1 MHASALQCALTGRA
15 GYRQAAGG
23 SESSACRQN
32 FETGG
37 ILLMKINSPGERL
50 RFVTATTALSIAV
63 AAIAASALLGVCVL
77 IAQSAEAAPASRAS
91 QERAALEVLVFS
103 SRSTSQAH
111 PGGEPNGEA
120 LTLRFD
126 STHGVM
132 LPRELSLYEV
142 KGTTMKAAAGFVGAP
157 PADAVVAVYSKWGP
171 RVLASNVPGTSPAP
185 EVAGKSLLHYRLI
198 VLSNPSPDSERQYND
213 WYDHQHVPDV
223 LRVPGFKA
231 GQRLKL
237 IGHSPS
243 NPELPRYAVNFEFD
257 SADLEA
263 TIAEVKQRLKSGV
276 TRSSPAFDVAS
287 SINRY
292 YEIAPGNPP

>member
-1 MHASALQCALTGRA
+1 MSW
-15 GYRQAAGG
+15 
-23 SESSACRQN
+23 
-32 FETGG
+32 
-37 ILLMKINSPGERL
+37 
-50 RFVTATTALSIAV
+50 AT
-63 AAIAASALLGVCVL
+63 AASALLSVCVL
-77 IAQSAEAAPASRAS
+77 VAQAAETAPAPRAS

-103 SRSTSQAH
+103 SSATSSRTH
-111 PGGEPNGEA
+111 PGGVPHGESHGEPYGEVHAEPHGEPYGEA

-126 STHGVM
+126 STHGVV
-132 LPRELSLYEV
+132 LPPDLSLYEV
-142 KGTTMKAAAGFVGAP
+142 EGTAMKAAAGFVSDA
-157 PADAVVAVYSKWGP
+157 PADAVIAVYSKWGP
-171 RVLASNVPGTSPAP
+171 RVLASQVPGTSPAP
-185 EVAGKSLLHYRLI
+185 EVAGKSPLHYRLI

-257 SADLEA
+257 SADLQA

-276 TRSSPAFDVAS
+276 TRSSPSFEVAS

-292 YEIAPGNPP
+292 YEIQEHPP